1 MAARS
6 PEHRYAVQVEW
17 TGNTGDGTADFRSYS
32 RDHDVRIPGKP
43 TLLGSADPGFRGDAA
58 RWNPEDLLVAS
69 LSECHMLWF
78 LALAA
83 QAGVVV
89 TAYTDDAEGLM
100 VTEPGGAG
108 QFTEVVLR
116 PRVTVADPSTA
127 DKAEALHATAHAK
140 CFIARSVNFPVRV
153 EPATAAE
160 ARDLG

>member
-1 MAARS
+1 MAPHA
-6 PEHRYAVQVEW
+6 PEHRYSVEVEW
-17 TGNTGDGTADFRSYS
+17 TGNTGDGTATYRGYS

-69 LSECHMLWF
+69 LSECHMLWY

-89 TAYTDDAEGLM
+89 TAYADRAEGVM
-100 VTEPGGAG
+100 VTEADGAG

-116 PRVTVADPSTA
+116 PAVTVADASMA
-127 DKAEALHATAHAK
+127 AKAEALHETAHAK
-140 CFIARSVNFPVRV
+140 CFIARSVNFPVRN
-153 EPATAAE
+153 EPTTNAAV
-160 ARDLG
+160 